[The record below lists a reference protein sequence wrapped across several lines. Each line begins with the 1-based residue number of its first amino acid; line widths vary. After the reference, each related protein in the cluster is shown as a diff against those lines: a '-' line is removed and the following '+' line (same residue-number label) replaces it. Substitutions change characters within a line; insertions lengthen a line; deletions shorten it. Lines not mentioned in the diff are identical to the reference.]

1 MKIFQNNKLNKITI
15 GFLGVGL
22 MGEGMVCKLID
33 SGFKVYVKKN
43 KNPETI
49 NRVKLKGA
57 IELKTLK
64 DMTKKCEILIL
75 CLPNSRVVKKIIN
88 KLNFKN
94 SEKKLIID
102 CTTNDHNSVINFEK
116 R

>member
-64 DMTKKCEILIL
+64 NMVNTLHKSIQSL
-75 CLPNSRVVKKIIN
+75 SRD
-88 KLNFKN
+88 LSRTYDEKN
-94 SEKKLIID
+94 
-102 CTTNDHNSVINFEK
+102 